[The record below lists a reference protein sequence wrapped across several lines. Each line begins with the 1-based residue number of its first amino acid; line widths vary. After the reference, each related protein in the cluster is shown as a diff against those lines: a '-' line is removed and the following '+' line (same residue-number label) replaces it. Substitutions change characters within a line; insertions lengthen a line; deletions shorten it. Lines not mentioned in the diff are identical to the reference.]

1 MQAVA
6 LSQPRTSRDLGLL
19 EQMYRLRARVFAQRL
34 GWVACKGE
42 RECDEFDALEPTYI
56 LAIDEQSNVVGCA
69 RLLPACGPTMLQT
82 LFSCLLGG
90 GDTFRPHASMIESSR
105 FCVDIDHCHGME
117 GRPLHLATRTMFAAI
132 AEWSFLNGYNEI
144 VTVTDVRL
152 ERLLN
157 RSGWPMRRLGE
168 PRLINETPSVA
179 GVLAAD
185 QATFERICPADY
197 HSEFVER
204 VKVA

>member
-1 MQAVA
+1 
-6 LSQPRTSRDLGLL
+6 
-19 EQMYRLRARVFAQRL
+19 
-34 GWVACKGE
+34 
-42 RECDEFDALEPTYI
+42 
-56 LAIDEQSNVVGCA
+56 
-69 RLLPACGPTMLQT
+69 
-82 LFSCLLGG
+82 
-90 GDTFRPHASMIESSR
+90 
-105 FCVDIDHCHGME
+105 
-117 GRPLHLATRTMFAAI
+117 MFAAI

>member
-1 MQAVA
+1 V
-6 LSQPRTSRDLGLL
+6 
-19 EQMYRLRARVFAQRL
+19 YRLRARVFAQRL

-90 GDTFRPHASMIESSR
+90 GDAFHPHASMIESSR
-105 FCVDIDHCHGME
+105 FCVDIDHCHGIE